1 VELSGGQQ
9 QRVAIA
15 RALIHEPSLLLADE
29 PTASLDKERGHQVME
44 LFRTAAHERGAAVL
58 VVTHDH
64 RSLDLVHRTFVIED
78 GILDIG
84 DASPQGTEP
93 VHSGH

>member
-1 VELSGGQQ
+1 
-9 QRVAIA
+9 
-15 RALIHEPSLLLADE
+15 
-29 PTASLDKERGHQVME
+29 ME

-93 VHSGH
+93 VYSGH